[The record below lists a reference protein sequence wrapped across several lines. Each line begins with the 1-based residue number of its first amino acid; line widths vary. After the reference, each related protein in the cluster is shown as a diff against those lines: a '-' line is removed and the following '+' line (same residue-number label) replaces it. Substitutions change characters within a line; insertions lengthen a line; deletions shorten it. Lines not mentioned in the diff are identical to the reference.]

1 MSFRASFFMLLC
13 GVKEVSRVG
22 ERRDNPISVRS
33 KRRITDALLELMQ
46 VTPFS
51 KISIKDIVDRAGLTR
66 QTFYHNFETKE
77 DVLLCRLDEHFEGFL
92 QYLSKKS
99 IHDWEDIICC
109 FFRYWQEHA
118 DFLKLLMENDLIYLL
133 SMKMPGYFE
142 SVKQLHFR
150 KTDLTDAEAR
160 LWFAFV
166 SGALVSTLTS
176 WISAPGGLSA
186 RALSK
191 LVLSM
196 MDGTMLEKSRAEID
210 PDVAKLIGGL
220 KAGA

>member
-1 MSFRASFFMLLC
+1 MSFRASFFVLLC

-22 ERRDNPISVRS
+22 EHRDNPISVRS

-66 QTFYHNFETKE
+66 QTFYHNFDTKE
-77 DVLLCRLDEHFEGFL
+77 DVLISRLDEHYEGFL
-92 QYLSKKS
+92 QYLSKKT
-99 IHDWEDIICC
+99 IHEWEDIICC

-142 SVKQLHFR
+142 SVKQLHFQ

-166 SGALVSTLTS
+166 SGALVSTLTAWMS
-176 WISAPGGLSA
+176 SPGGLSA

-196 MDGTMLEKSRAEID
+196 LDGTMLEKGRAELD
-210 PDVAKLIGGL
+210 PDVAKRIVELEL
-220 KAGA
+220 GA

>member
-1 MSFRASFFMLLC
+1 MSFRASFFVLLC

-22 ERRDNPISVRS
+22 EHRDNPISVRS

-66 QTFYHNFETKE
+66 QTFYHNFDTKE
-77 DVLLCRLDEHFEGFL
+77 DVLISRLDEHYEGFL
-92 QYLSKKS
+92 QYLSKKT

-142 SVKQLHFR
+142 SVKQLHFQ

-166 SGALVSTLTS
+166 SGALVSTLTAWMS
-176 WISAPGGLSA
+176 SPGGLSA

-196 MDGTMLEKSRAEID
+196 LDGTMLEKGRAELD
-210 PDVAKLIGGL
+210 PDVAKRIVELEL
-220 KAGA
+220 GA